1 MREAISR
8 SFHLLIHMQKPPPN
22 PTHSTTRRQPFYPNP
37 FHHIIGVE
45 YVMFVGYKQ
54 SFFPP
59 GYCPRKAMI
68 LK

>member
-1 MREAISR
+1 MQYPEA
-8 SFHLLIHMQKPPPN
+8 LLHN
-22 PTHSTTRRQPFYPNP
+22 PTHSTNPTQATNPNP
-37 FHHIIGVE
+37 FHHITGVE